1 MKDLIR
7 QLTELSDSQIEQLFH
22 CIGDIER
29 WQHETQTLICRYV
42 GCTKSQAQL
51 IIQLSQLYS
60 SRKTSSDVPT
70 IITSPLDVYNLS
82 KNWFVGIEHEE
93 LWILYLDKAK
103 HVVDHEQLTKGSSS
117 FTVVDP
123 RQIFR
128 RALLYRACGIVL
140 IHNHPSGNCMP
151 TRQDIDITKR
161 IQKIGDLLHIPLV
174 DHVIVGTSFSS
185 ILHHF

>member
-1 MKDLIR
+1 MKNLIQ
-7 QLTELSDSQIEQLFH
+7 QLTELSDKQIQQLFH
-22 CIGDIER
+22 CIGDIEH
-29 WQHETQTLICRYV
+29 WQHETKTLICRYV
-42 GCTKSQAQL
+42 GCTKKQAQT

-60 SRKTSSDVPT
+60 SRNNSNDSPT
-70 IITSPLDVYNLS
+70 VITSPLDVYNLS

-103 HVVDHEQLTKGSSS
+103 HVIEHEQLTKGSSS

-128 RALLYRACGIVL
+128 KALLYQTFGIVL

-151 TRQDIDITKR
+151 SRQDIDITKR
-161 IQKIGDLLHIPLV
+161 VQEIGDLLHIPLV
-174 DHVIVGTSFSS
+174 DHVIVGTSFTS